1 MKKIKSKIIIIK
13 IELVKLSNNITRKD
27 KDDIKE
33 ELNDIAK
40 KKKTYKNKKIIYAIV
55 SLKLRET
62 LIQ

>member
-13 IELVKLSNNITRKD
+13 IELVKLSNNITGKD

-40 KKKTYKNKKIIYAIV
+40 KTKLTKTK
-55 SLKLRET
+55 R
-62 LIQ
+62 